1 MVGITDLG
9 DLTEEIEIRG
19 KKLRVQGI
27 PAEDWVKIFSKFPVI
42 AKLLDKAEV
51 RVDANLVKELT
62 KVGPDALGTILS
74 FVSGG
79 GDDPKQIAYARRLG
93 VGDQLKILHKGFKL
107 TFWDGTRPFVEQL
120 EELTTAIW
128 MAQQAPAQA
137 PSQASQE
144 SPGRDSDLHP
154 DEQPDGEVKFTA
166 QPIGTVTDSVGQ
178 SQPLLSA
185 ALVGEVSPLAGHQR
199 RAS

>member
-9 DLTEEIEIRG
+9 DPTEEIEVRG

-27 PAEDWVKIFSKFPVI
+27 PAEDWVKIFSRFPII
-42 AKLLDKAEV
+42 AKLLDKQEIK
-51 RVDANLVKELT
+51 VDASLVSDLT
-62 KVGPDALGTILS
+62 KIGPDALGTILS
-74 FVSGG
+74 FICGG
-79 GDDPKQIAYARRLG
+79 GDDSKQIAYARRLG

-120 EELTTAIW
+120 GELTSAIAA
-128 MAQQAPAQA
+128 AQQAPAS
-137 PSQASQE
+137 SQTSQE
-144 SPGRDSDLHP
+144 SLGRDSDLHP
-154 DEQPDGEVKFTA
+154 DELPDGAVKFTA
-166 QPIGTVTDSVGQ
+166 EPIGIATDSAGQ

-185 ALVGEVSPLAGHQR
+185 ALVGEVSPLAGNRR